1 MADDGDKITYE
12 LELKGASQMASQ
24 LDSVESRVNRL
35 CKSVTNLKA
44 SFGPSS
50 RMEKDFWEFKGLS
63 KYRSKMYDLYSWKR
77 VKNPNQWMS
86 YIEPPTPAAKTHEG
100 IKWIRELRKE
110 MRGGD
115 AADKPETKG
124 SFYGV
129 VPFRGIVPFKA
140 ASLATTETF
149 SKWKEVQQR
158 WKSMFEY
165 GPNAGKDEAIDVDF
179 EDKSGGK
186 GGKRDS
192 WWRRWDFSRFVP
204 KNVRSFFGNFGK
216 MGGAIGGFVG
226 AVSIATIAF
235 KALAKVVSTLF
246 GPLKS
251 QADEVFK
258 FYRTRNMIG
267 GAPGGLLSDFSFAG
281 IASGGSAEEFRQLLV
296 RIASER
302 ADLLWGGSGGSMM
315 RAASRF
321 GVDIRGTGERGMAT
335 EREWLRNIAVRM
347 QQLPASG
354 KLALANAAGLNREQ
368 MWMVSHGAG
377 YYDFLTNQKTL
388 GQMAWGGTDAIGPDI
403 YSKNFQ
409 DESQDFWLDWAAFVQ
424 SFKELMGTVG
434 EMILPLVSRILEVL
448 TMTFEVLSLI
458 LKPIAA
464 MIGKIFSLLNVSYW
478 TNQYMMNNDASF
490 DRLTSDYG
498 LLNPANH
505 PIITASI
512 TVGDMN
518 VSSNATDSREVASLA
533 VNQLRETLAESL
545 YNSFGSLTGAA

>member
-35 CKSVTNLKA
+35 GKSVTNLKA
-44 SFGPSS
+44 TFGPSS

-63 KYRSKMYDLYSWKR
+63 KFRSKLYDLYSWKR

-86 YIEPPTPAAKTHEG
+86 YLEPPTPAAKTHG
-100 IKWIRELRKE
+100 SFTWVRELRRA

-115 AADKPETKG
+115 GSDKPKG
-124 SFYGV
+124 IEGPFYN
-129 VPFRGIVPFKA
+129 IVPFKA
-140 ASLATTETF
+140 ASLATTETY
-149 SKWKEVQQR
+149 SKWKEIQQR

-179 EDKSGGK
+179 EEKDTGG

-377 YYDFLTNQKTL
+377 YYDFLTSQKTL

-505 PIITASI
+505 PIITANV
-512 TVGDMN
+512 TVGDLN
-518 VSSNATDSREVASLA
+518 VSSNASDSREVASLA